1 MCESSS
7 LDLPDME
14 DLTLESLEPVLT
26 KLLLQLQTNLE
37 HETDG
42 TDPTADR
49 LREAL
54 SNSLAIS
61 RDISER
67 LISLASS
74 ADRLANAAHFSFLY
88 NPQKKLLSIGY
99 DAEKGQ
105 LHDCCYDLLASEA
118 RSAVF
123 VAIAKGDVPQ
133 ETWTRLGRTRSQF
146 KERCALLSWTGTMFE
161 YLMPMMWM
169 RSYPNTLLEQA
180 ARTAVFAQRAH
191 AEAEGIPWG
200 ISECSFAERGPDG
213 RYGYRAF
220 GVPELA
226 LSRLEPGDLVVS
238 PYSSFLALVI
248 DAPGAVSNLRDM
260 KGRGWLGAYGF
271 YEACDFT
278 PTRVRAGEECEHVVC
293 WMAHHQGMSLVA
305 AANALC
311 NSSMQRRF
319 HAEPMV
325 AATERLLHEAA
336 RGLAVVDANE
346 KGELDWLTTSVPVLR
361 NVWPM
366 ALPAR
371 HQGLETPPANQANDG
386 D

>member
-1 MCESSS
+1 MDSTRKDPVAIQGTLCAAVLDRNHVRVLDADDVDEVLSKHSS
-7 LDLPDME
+7 
-14 DLTLESLEPVLT
+14 
-26 KLLLQLQTNLE
+26 
-37 HETDG
+37 G
-42 TDPTADR
+42 
-49 LREAL
+49 
-54 SNSLAIS
+54 
-61 RDISER
+61 
-67 LISLASS
+67 ASS
-74 ADRLANAAHFSFLY
+74 EDGRVCPKS
-88 NPQKKLLSIGY
+88 
-99 DAEKGQ
+99 
-105 LHDCCYDLLASEA
+105 A
-118 RSAVF
+118 RRGG
-123 VAIAKGDVPQ
+123 GDS
-133 ETWTRLGRTRSQF
+133 L
-146 KERCALLSWTGTMFE
+146 
-161 YLMPMMWM
+161 
-169 RSYPNTLLEQA
+169 
-180 ARTAVFAQRAH
+180 
-191 AEAEGIPWG
+191 G